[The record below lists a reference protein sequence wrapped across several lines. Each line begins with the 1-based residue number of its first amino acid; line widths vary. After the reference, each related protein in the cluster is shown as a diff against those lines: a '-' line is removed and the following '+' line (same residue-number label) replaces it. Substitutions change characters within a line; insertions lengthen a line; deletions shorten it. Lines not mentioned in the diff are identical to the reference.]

1 MHATALNLS
10 SASWPIQP
18 KIYHGGINVYL
29 QLRQNILHIHHPLD
43 IVAGDR
49 PVRLVSIAASQSTT
63 RDGGVTCNP
72 VTMLLLLLPAG
83 AVTHPHG
90 GADCPPARCQ
100 ALNIIRHD
108 GLYQTPRGRPVV
120 APRNAGQTDRQP
132 AHCRTHL
139 CVVVIAM
146 DSNASP
152 AAACTANTATKYSMT
167 K

>member
-1 MHATALNLS
+1 VQS
-10 SASWPIQP
+10 SYDAAAAAAGGGCD
-18 KIYHGGINVYL
+18 HG
-29 QLRQNILHIHHPLD
+29 P
-43 IVAGDR
+43 
-49 PVRLVSIAASQSTT
+49 
-63 RDGGVTCNP
+63 RDCNP
-72 VTMLLLLLPAG
+72 ESR

-120 APRNAGQTDRQP
+120 APRNAGQTDRQQ

>member
-1 MHATALNLS
+1 MRHVSSRSGVATLRTAIHLLLTYLMHATAPNLS
-10 SASWPIQP
+10 SVSWPIQP
-18 KIYHGGINVYL
+18 KIYHGAINVYL

-72 VTMLLLLLPAG
+72 V
-83 AVTHPHG
+83 
-90 GADCPPARCQ
+90 
-100 ALNIIRHD
+100 D

-120 APRNAGQTDRQP
+120 APRNAGQTDRQQ

-152 AAACTANTATKYSMT
+152 AAAACTANTATKYSMT
-167 K
+167 R